1 VRTNK
6 TSTSKNEQWYSQV
19 KSKPCNVAPA
29 LKRSFRRT
37 ACIAP
42 AALMSSLPPSRYFSS
57 TALKKEC
64 KRKSRGHELSVGLS
78 PSPSLPLSLSLSLS
92 LPLSLSLSPP
102 HCLSSSLC
110 LSLSHPPLFLA
121 LSFSSSGDLVNLYAN
136 LFWRSVG
143 RNQSIEKKLQREIA
157 NLIFNP
163 IFK

>member
-1 VRTNK
+1 MVLASEVQALQCRSRFEEELSPGSLHCSGGADAQLALPDTFPRRHQRKNASVSRADTN
-6 TSTSKNEQWYSQV
+6 SLSV
-19 KSKPCNVAPA
+19 
-29 LKRSFRRT
+29 
-37 ACIAP
+37 
-42 AALMSSLPPSRYFSS
+42 SLPLP
-57 TALKKEC
+57 
-64 KRKSRGHELSVGLS
+64 LSLS
-78 PSPSLPLSLSLSLS
+78 PSLSLSLSLS
-92 LPLSLSLSPP
+92 PSLSLPLSPALSFFFSLS
-102 HCLSSSLC
+102 